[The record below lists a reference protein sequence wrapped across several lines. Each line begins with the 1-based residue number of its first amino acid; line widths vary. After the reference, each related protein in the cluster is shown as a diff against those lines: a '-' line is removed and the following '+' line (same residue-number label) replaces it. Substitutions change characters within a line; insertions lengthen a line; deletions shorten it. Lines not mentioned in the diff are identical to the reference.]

1 MKKFVFVYYG
11 GGDSA
16 ETSKEETDKTTA
28 DWGKWFEEMGSAIVD
43 GGNPFIEGGQAVTAG
58 GVSTIENM
66 PATGY
71 TIVNAE
77 DMDAAVEMAKGN
89 PIHKHT
95 DGKAAVRVYEAM
107 PM

>member
-11 GGDSA
+11 GGGA
-16 ETSKEETDKTTA
+16 PEGKTMDDVVA
-28 DWGKWFEEMGSAIVD
+28 DWGKWFEQLGSALAD
-43 GGNPFIEGGQAVTAG
+43 GGNPFNSNGSAVTKG
-58 GVSTIENM
+58 GVETIAADNF

-77 DMDAAVEMAKGN
+77 DMEAATEMAKGCPALEHN
-89 PIHKHT
+89 
-95 DGKAAVRVYEAM
+95 DDAAVRVYEAM